1 MKNPIW
7 PEAGPFVRSLRCA
20 HSPHPTDAT
29 RSHALISAEIARP
42 QLQSGFINGLLALVL
57 SGYLIAV
64 SGCGDDD
71 SVSGGF
77 DTPFGNLPEVEAYRS
92 SLNPVIDAVNEV
104 QTEVQEQAVGSS
116 NVATAE
122 NLNSVYTTVRPR
134 LLEALVELD
143 RIVPPPP
150 LIPLHDDVR
159 QLMVL
164 RIDAQAL
171 VIEGFASGEGES
183 MYAQAESK
191 LAQANGLVVDL
202 NARLCAVDQAINP
215 GVSCGEGAVGV
226 IR

>member
-1 MKNPIW
+1 MNP
-7 PEAGPFVRSLRCA
+7 VR
-20 HSPHPTDAT
+20 
-29 RSHALISAEIARP
+29 
-42 QLQSGFINGLLALVL
+42 QLSLALVL

-64 SGCGDDD
+64 SGCGDEDP
-71 SVSGGF
+71 VSGGRG
-77 DTPFGNLPEVEAYRS
+77 DTPFGNLAEVEAYRA
-92 SLNPVIDAVNEV
+92 SLNPVIDVVNEV
-104 QTEVQEQAVGSS
+104 QTEVQEQAVGSG

-122 NLNSVYTTVRPR
+122 NLNSVYTIVRPR

-143 RIVPPPP
+143 RIEPPSA

-171 VIEGFASGEGES
+171 VIEGFASGEGEP

-215 GVSCGEGAVGV
+215 GVSCDEGAVGV